1 MSGAVT
7 HLAGNR
13 IVIGQYAIQRCL
25 LCGEVL
31 DEYNARN
38 MASPDGSSPGQLMVG
53 GFYEFEGNHFML
65 VQETESPHFDS
76 DLDLP
81 ENCCVRNRL

>member
-1 MSGAVT
+1 MATT

-13 IVIGQYAIQRCL
+13 VVIGQYAIQRCL

-31 DEYNARN
+31 DEFNARN
-38 MASPDGSSPGQLMVG
+38 MASLDGEPLAQLIVG
-53 GFYEFEGNHFML
+53 GFYEVDGNRISL
-65 VQETESPHFDS
+65 IKESDEPHFES

-81 ENCCVRNRL
+81 DNCCIRIKHA